1 MTYVKI
7 LTVND
12 SNKNHL
18 LMYKRGRGE
27 FRKLIVAKFRVK
39 FLAVVPLLY
48 QFYSREICVGIKT
61 DTWFD
66 LVKFI

>member
-7 LTVND
+7 MTVND

-27 FRKLIVAKFRVK
+27 FRKLIVAKFTVK
-39 FLAVVPLLY
+39 FIAVEPLVY
-48 QFYSREICVGIKT
+48 QFYSREIYFGIKT

-66 LVKFI
+66 LVKFT

>member
-1 MTYVKI
+1 MYVEI

-12 SNKNHL
+12 GNKKHL
-18 LMYKRGRGE
+18 LMYKSGRGG

-39 FLAVVPLLY
+39 FIAVVPLVY
-48 QFYSREICVGIKT
+48 QFYSREICFGIKT

-66 LVKFI
+66 LVEFI